1 MAFDMDLIFYSCIF
15 QENTCFKYLFSHLC
29 KYPPV
34 NTSTTCPLYC
44 NPHCCVLNIK
54 STALAREVSFPMR
67 SAAEAA
73 TQTLTAVILFLKSR
87 SSVSFFL
94 SIFVCDRLFLYF
106 FTDLVCYWGSEFISF
121 PAHCYGNPSRKPNTV
136 FLSKSG
142 NCAALCSWIMKWWLS
157 QEAGRRPQALKTNW

>member
-1 MAFDMDLIFYSCIF
+1 MDQLDYGAKFYQLFYSCIF

-44 NPHCCVLNIK
+44 NPHCCVLNMK

-67 SAAEAA
+67 SPAEAA

-87 SSVSFFL
+87 SSVSFFSL
-94 SIFVCDRLFLYF
+94 SLFVIASFFIFSLTLFVIGAPSSLHFPPTAMETPHGNLILSFFLKVETVRL
-106 FTDLVCYWGSEFISF
+106 DVPG
-121 PAHCYGNPSRKPNTV
+121 
-136 FLSKSG
+136 
-142 NCAALCSWIMKWWLS
+142 
-157 QEAGRRPQALKTNW
+157 